1 MPFIKNILKYKSV
14 SIVGMAKNT
23 GKTTCLNY
31 ILKRLEEENC
41 KVAVTSIGVDGEER
55 DILYDTLKPRIFLK
69 KGNYFIT
76 SEKHFEERELQAK
89 ILRMSNKTTALGRL
103 ITAQVEKEGKILL
116 SGPSDSIWLRDC
128 IDAMSDF
135 DVGLTLVDGA
145 LSRMS
150 LASPAITDAM
160 ILCTGAACSIQLE
173 QLIKKVK
180 YLCDLIALPQANE
193 NFVRVCE
200 PIQKGVWALT
210 KTFTVDNFVANNST
224 VGEILAEKVTDSL
237 FLDVNFVAELLERYN
252 NFYVSGALTDNFL
265 KVLSAEEKVSEIKL
279 TVRDFSKIFVEPA
292 TFKRFVRRGGEIQV
306 LQQAKLLAICT
317 NPTSPESYNYAP
329 ELLRSSIQKE
339 LNIPVY
345 DIRQPLHLCDII

>member
-1 MPFIKNILKYKSV
+1 MPFIQDILKYKSV

-31 ILKRLEEENC
+31 VLNRLEEENC

-55 DILYDTLKPRIFLK
+55 DVLYDTLKPRIYLK

-76 SEKHFEERELQAK
+76 SEKHFEECELQAK
-89 ILRMSNKTTALGRL
+89 ILTVSNKTTALGRL
-103 ITAQVEKEGKILL
+103 ITGQVEKEGRIIL
-116 SGPSDSIWLRDC
+116 SGPSDSAWLHSC
-128 IDAMSDF
+128 IESMSDLNV
-135 DVGLTLVDGA
+135 DLTLVDGA

-180 YLCDLIALPQANE
+180 YLCDLIALPQVDKNLAKI
-193 NFVRVCE
+193 CE
-200 PIQKGVWALT
+200 PVQEGVWALT
-210 KTFTVDNFVANNST
+210 AKDTVNDFAINNSST
-224 VGEILAEKVTDSL
+224 VAEFLAEKITNSL
-237 FLDVNFVAELLERYN
+237 FLNVQSTNELLEKYT
-252 NFYVSGALTDNFL
+252 NFYVSGALTNNFL
-265 KVLSAEEKVSEIKL
+265 KMLTVEEKVAEIKL
-279 TVRDFSKIFVEPA
+279 IVRDFSKIFVEPA
-292 TFKRFVRRGGEIQV
+292 TFKRFIRRGGKIQV
-306 LQQAKLLAICT
+306 LQQAKLLSICT
-317 NPTSPESYNYAP
+317 NPTSPEGYNYES

-345 DIRQPLHLCDII
+345 DIMQQATA

>member
-1 MPFIKNILKYKSV
+1 MPFIQDILKYKSV

-31 ILKRLEEENC
+31 VLKRLEEENC

-55 DILYDTLKPRIFLK
+55 DVLYDTLKPRIFLK

-89 ILRMSNKTTALGRL
+89 ILAISNKTTALGRL

-116 SGPSDSIWLRDC
+116 SGPSDSAWLHSC
-128 IDAMSDF
+128 IESMSNF
-135 DVGLTLVDGA
+135 DVDLTLVDGA

-193 NFVRVCE
+193 NLFRICE
-200 PIQKGVWALT
+200 SVQEGVWALT
-210 KTFTVDNFVANNST
+210 EKTHTINDFNSSKN
-224 VGEILAEKVTDSL
+224 EILAEKIINSL
-237 FLDVNFVAELLERYN
+237 FLDIPFIAELLEKHN

-265 KVLSAEEKVSEIKL
+265 KMLSAEEKVSDIKI

-292 TFKRFVRRGGEIQV
+292 TFKRFIRRGGEIQV

-317 NPTSPESYNYAP
+317 NPTSPESYNYEP
-329 ELLRSSIQKE
+329 EILRSNIQNE

-345 DIRQPLHLCDII
+345 DIMQVINSK